1 MRSRNPI
8 LHVVVALM
16 SALILV
22 AFTLNYDA
30 IDSWCWWNLPF

>member
-16 SALILV
+16 STLILA

-30 IDSWCWWNLPF
+30 IDSWLNWNLPF